1 MPTSCPTSARSER
14 RVGEA
19 DDTFRGRDG
28 NLPIT
33 DLDWRDPICEAFI
46 EGAVQMGIPRN
57 RDYNGTM
64 QAGVSYV
71 QRIIQNGMRKSA
83 ARGYLHPA
91 MKRRNLTV
99 RTNAHATEI
108 VLRRQAGRRRA
119 LPQGRPQR
127 RPGRGAGAPR
137 ADPERRHGELAAAA
151 CRSPASVRH
160 RS

>member
-1 MPTSCPTSARSER
+1 MTGSLHRPRFWTEPREPLSALGR

-19 DDTFRGRDG
+19 DDTFRGREG

-71 QRIIQNGMRKSA
+71 QRIIQNGRRTSA

-91 MKRRNLTV
+91 MKRKNLPV
-99 RTNAHATEI
+99 RTHAHATEI
-108 VLRRQAGRRRA
+108 VLEGKRA
-119 LPQGRPQR
+119 SACAPQGRPQR
-127 RPGRGAGAPR
+127 HAARVR
-137 ADPERRHGELAAAA
+137 AAKR
-151 CRSPASVRH
+151 
-160 RS
+160 